1 MRYRFTILFS
11 LLSYLVSG
19 QFAPQA
25 GLTGSTALHRDSS
38 LFVAWGDSC
47 LIKRGW
53 INIMD
58 TTLGKPT
65 NGFDIDAKGKP
76 DNVILSLGDAG
87 EAIYYFSN
95 PVINGPGF
103 DFAIFEN
110 GFRNPADSNMAY
122 LELATVEV
130 SNNGEVYY
138 AFKAES
144 LTDTTVQ
151 VSGVGEYMDC
161 RKVNNLAGK
170 YVAEYG
176 TPFDLDELTPIL
188 GLDVNNIHYIKIKD
202 VIGSLNDDFCR
213 RDGNYQKIN
222 DPYPTNFPTC
232 GFDLDGIGI
241 IHTSFPNTIADKERK
256 NVLRIYPNPATNFI
270 QLTGDFIPKTFSL
283 LSLEGKLLNTGR
295 WIESGIDISHLH
307 SGSYFLHVTNGNE
320 NHTFRFVK

>member
-1 MRYRFTILFS
+1 MQFRITSILIF
-11 LLSYLVSG
+11 LSTLSFG

-25 GLTGSTALHRDSS
+25 GLTGSTAIHRDSS
-38 LFVAWGDSC
+38 VFVAWGDSC
-47 LIKRGW
+47 LVKRGW

-65 NGFDIDAKGKP
+65 NGFDQDAKGKP
-76 DNVILSLGDAG
+76 DNIILSLGDAG

-95 PVINGPGF
+95 PVMNGPGF
-103 DFAIFEN
+103 DFALFEN
-110 GFRNPADSNMAY
+110 GFRDPADSNMAY

-130 SNNGEVYY
+130 SNNGEVYH

-144 LTDTTVQ
+144 LNDTNVQ
-151 VSGVGEYMDC
+151 VSGVGQYMDC

-176 TPFDLDELTPIL
+176 TPFDLEELTPIL

-213 RDGNYQKIN
+213 RDGNNQKIN

-241 IHTSFPNTIADKERK
+241 LHTSFPISVEDVTNKKKLT
-256 NVLRIYPNPATNFI
+256 LYPNPVTNHIF
-270 QLTGDFIPKTFSL
+270 
-283 LSLEGKLLNTGR
+283 LSGNFKPEHYSILSMEGKIIQSGI
-295 WIESGIDISHLH
+295 WHESGIDIRHFSKGTYILQVKKSLQTH
-307 SGSYFLHVTNGNE
+307 SIL
-320 NHTFRFVK
+320 FVK